1 MTILVKRPK
10 FYLAG
15 PEVYFPDAIGIGREK
30 KRICAA
36 AGAEGLFPLDF
47 ELSLEERAKQD
58 IAHRIFA
65 SNEEMMRR
73 SDCAIA
79 NLTPFRGPNVDD
91 GTAYEIGAMVAQR
104 KPVFGY
110 ANVTGDVRERIAE
123 FFGRPVETDWETG
136 RLRDPEHC
144 FVEDFGL
151 PVNLML
157 ACAIGRS
164 GGRIFLHAAAEDRL
178 GSDLTAF
185 GQCVEAAIAL
195 LKRAPED
202 RSTLV
207 LRPRDEAANKGQPK
221 SDVGGPDA

>member
-1 MTILVKRPK
+1 
-10 FYLAG
+10 
-15 PEVYFPDAIGIGREK
+15 VYFPDAIEIGREK
-30 KRICAA
+30 KRVCAA

-47 ELSLEERAKQD
+47 ELSLEESAKQD

-79 NLTPFRGPNVDD
+79 NLTPFRGPCVDD
-91 GTAYEIGAMVAQR
+91 GTAYEIGAMVARQ
-104 KPVFGY
+104 KPIFGY

-123 FFGRPVETDWETG
+123 FFGGPSDIDPETG
-136 RLRDPEHC
+136 RLRDPQHC

-157 ACAIGRS
+157 ACAIERS
-164 GGRIFLHAAAEDRL
+164 GGKIFLHAADKDRL

-185 GQCVEAAIAL
+185 AQCVEAAIAL

-202 RSTLV
+202 RSTLA
-207 LRPRDEAANKGQPK
+207 LRPQQEAAIKRQKPGRREQP
-221 SDVGGPDA
+221 

>member
-1 MTILVKRPK
+1 MAILVKTPK

-15 PEVYFPDAIGIGREK
+15 PEVYFPDAIEIGREK
-30 KRICAA
+30 KRVCAA

-47 ELSLEERAKQD
+47 ELSLEESAKQD

-79 NLTPFRGPNVDD
+79 NLTPFRGPCVDD
-91 GTAYEIGAMVAQR
+91 GTAYEIGAMVARQ
-104 KPVFGY
+104 KPIFGY

-123 FFGRPVETDWETG
+123 FFGGPSDIDPETG
-136 RLRDPEHC
+136 RLRDPQHC

-157 ACAIGRS
+157 ACAIERS
-164 GGRIFLHAAAEDRL
+164 GGKIFLHAADKDRL

-185 GQCVEAAIAL
+185 AQCVEAAIAL

-202 RSTLV
+202 RSTLA
-207 LRPRDEAANKGQPK
+207 LRPRDEAAIKRQKPRRREQP
-221 SDVGGPDA
+221 

>member
-15 PEVYFPDAIGIGREK
+15 PEVYFPDAIEIGREK
-30 KRICAA
+30 KHICTE

-47 ELSLEERAKQD
+47 ELSLEEKSSKQD
-58 IAHRIFA
+58 IAHRISA

-73 SDCAIA
+73 SDCGIA
-79 NLTPFRGPNVDD
+79 NLTPFRGANVDD
-91 GTAYEIGAMVAQR
+91 GTAYEIGALVAQQ

-110 ANVTGDVRERIAE
+110 ANVTADERERIAN
-123 FFGRPVETDWETG
+123 FFGVQAETDPETG
-136 RLRDPEHC
+136 RLRDPDHR
-144 FVEDFGL
+144 FIEDFGL

-157 ACAIGRS
+157 ACGIERS
-164 GGRIFLHAAAEDRL
+164 GGKIFLHAADEDKM

-185 GQCVEAAIAL
+185 AQCVEAAMAL

-202 RSTLV
+202 RSTLA
-207 LRPRDEAANKGQPK
+207 LRPQE
-221 SDVGGPDA
+221 